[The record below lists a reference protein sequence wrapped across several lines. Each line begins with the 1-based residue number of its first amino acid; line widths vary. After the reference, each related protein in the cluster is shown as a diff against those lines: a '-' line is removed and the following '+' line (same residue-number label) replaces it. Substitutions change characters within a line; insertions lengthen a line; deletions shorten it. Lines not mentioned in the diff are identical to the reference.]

1 MVEDTSQGVTP
12 VKSEAAGG
20 GGLKGQT
27 LLAKHRARQLG
38 ERCNLQLVCHAV
50 PRQLDCRATNPLI
63 VALHLAAEDAIDIG
77 GGTTKY
83 ISAVCS
89 VTK

>member
-63 VALHLAAEDAIDIG
+63 VALHTLLLG
-77 GGTTKY
+77 GV
-83 ISAVCS
+83 IACH
-89 VTK
+89 